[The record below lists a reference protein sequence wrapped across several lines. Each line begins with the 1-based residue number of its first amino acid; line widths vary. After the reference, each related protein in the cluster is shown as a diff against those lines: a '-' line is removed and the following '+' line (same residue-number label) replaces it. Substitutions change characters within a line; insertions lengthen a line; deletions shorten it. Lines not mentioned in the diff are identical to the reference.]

1 MNKPLIP
8 FNHLNLFNLLNLF
21 NHHKSMSKKVKY
33 TILLFIMAIANFPAL
48 ANDFVTVSQD
58 GDFIL
63 RDKPYKYAGTNFWY
77 GAILGSKGEG
87 GDRERLSAELDSL
100 QAIGIDNLRI
110 LAGGDG
116 NRSIPSHIEPT
127 LQTEPGV
134 YNQDILEGLD
144 YLIAELEKRDM
155 RAVIY
160 LNNAW
165 EWSGGYGTYL
175 EWTGHGEAP
184 LPLRDGYE
192 NYMKYVS
199 KFITDDKAKELY
211 ANHIRNMVT
220 RVNSI
225 TGKPYSESPA
235 IMSWQIANEPRC
247 FDPANKEAFY
257 NWLVDT
263 GNLIKSLD
271 PNHLVSTGS
280 EGMWGC
286 EGDIDLWARIHN
298 SDAIDYANIHI
309 WPYNWNWVKPESLA
323 EDLPQAITNTKDYIS
338 SHRALT
344 KKPLVLEEFG
354 FPREN
359 MEIAKGSSTASR
371 DAYYEYVLNLMV
383 NSNDLNGINFWGW
396 GGNANP
402 AHKTWQP
409 GDPYTGDPA
418 QEDQGLN
425 SVFSS
430 DRSTVDIIKNAN
442 QKLKDKK

>member
-1 MNKPLIP
+1 ML
-8 FNHLNLFNLLNLF
+8 
-21 NHHKSMSKKVKY
+21 KKVNFAI
-33 TILLFIMAIANFPAL
+33 ILFMMAIASFPVR
-48 ANDFVTVSQD
+48 ANDFVSVSED
-58 GDFIL
+58 GEFIL
-63 RDKPYKYAGTNFWY
+63 RGKPYKYAGTNFWY
-77 GAILGSKGEG
+77 GAILGSPGPG
-87 GDRERLSAELDSL
+87 GDRNRLAAELDSL

-116 NRSIPSHIEPT
+116 DRSIPSHIEPT
-127 LQTEPGV
+127 LQTSPGV
-134 YNQDILEGLD
+134 YNKDILEGLD

-165 EWSGGYGTYL
+165 EWSGGFGTYL
-175 EWTGHGEAP
+175 EWAGNGEAP
-184 LPLRDGYE
+184 VPLRDGYDK
-192 NYMKYVS
+192 YMKYAS
-199 KFITDDKAKELY
+199 KFVTDEKAKKLF
-211 ANHIRNMVT
+211 ADHVRNIVS

-257 NWLVDT
+257 DWLTDT
-263 GNLIKSLD
+263 GRLIKSLD

-280 EGMWGC
+280 EGKHGC

-309 WPYNWNWVKPESLA
+309 WPYNWGWVAPESLA
-323 EDLPQAITNTKDYIS
+323 ADLPKAIENTREYIS

-344 KKPLVLEEFG
+344 RKPIVLEEFG

-371 DAYYEYVLNLMV
+371 DAYYEFVLNLMADG
-383 NSNDLNGINFWGW
+383 NDLNGINFWGW
-396 GGNANP
+396 GGNVDP
-402 AHKTWQP
+402 VHKSWQP

-430 DRSTVDIIKNAN
+430 DRSTTDIIKKANHRIKTCSACTKNAG
-442 QKLKDKK
+442 KCCSK